1 MTVRQS
7 FLFFEF
13 LINSINR
20 VLFIN
25 IINGALMFL
34 IFVIAILIW
43 FSTICVINLNRNV
56 VAINDRHSQ
65 KTTFK
70 QDKFFLKL
78 PYPFQTVE
86 QRISLDVTSINRY
99 LQIGDIDFDFNC
111 QYQIIDAKIAYFKL
125 NDFEEYFLELL
136 TNFIIQS
143 FEKEIETKDEKEI
156 FVRDKLTA
164 SLGRYGISILNLKFK

>member
-1 MTVRQS
+1 
-7 FLFFEF
+7 
-13 LINSINR
+13 
-20 VLFIN
+20 
-25 IINGALMFL
+25 MFL

-65 KTTFK
+65 KVLFK
-70 QDKFFLKL
+70 QNKFFFKL
-78 PYPFQTVE
+78 PYPLQTVE
-86 QRISLDVTSINRY
+86 QRISLDVTSINKY
-99 LQIGDIDFDFNC
+99 LQIGGVDFDFNC
-111 QYQIIDAKIAYFKL
+111 QYQIVDVKIAYFKF

-143 FEKEIETKDEKEI
+143 FEKEIENKEEKEI

-164 SLGRYGISILNLKFK
+164 ALGRYGISILNLKFK